1 MRTYYQMIQSLRGY
15 NPAKRGFTSDEEF
28 LMIASHFGLSKMNLL
43 ELMNLR
49 DMVVLAYDRW
59 LDMAI
64 DEFHEQRKLMDAMQ
78 SITGVIDTFKHKAG
92 AEV

>member
-1 MRTYYQMIQSLRGY
+1 MRTYYKMIQGLRGY
-15 NPAKRGFTSDEEF
+15 SPVKRGFTSDAEF

-59 LDMAI
+59 LDMAT
-64 DEFHEQRKLMDAMQ
+64 DEFQEQRKLMDAMQ

>member
-1 MRTYYQMIQSLRGY
+1 MMIQSLRGY
-15 NPAKRGFTSDEEF
+15 NPAKRGFTSEAEF
-28 LMIASHFGLSKMNLL
+28 KMIDNHFGLSKMNLL

-59 LDMAI
+59 LDMAT
-64 DEFHEQRKLMDAMQ
+64 DEFQEQRKLMDAMQ
-78 SITGVIDTFKHKAG
+78 SITSVIDTFKYKAG

>member
-1 MRTYYQMIQSLRGY
+1 
-15 NPAKRGFTSDEEF
+15 
-28 LMIASHFGLSKMNLL
+28 MIASHFGLSKMTLL

-49 DMVVLAYDRW
+49 DMVVLVYDRW
-59 LDMAI
+59 LDDAT
-64 DEFHEQRKLMDAMQ
+64 DDFPTQRKLMDAMK